1 MTSDKNSNGFF
12 EYFVAWPK
20 VWCLFFPFTT
30 VLFYIENDMRH
41 YQTNQNYYYLPENE
55 ENKKKEKTK
64 GNIQRNYDFWTKLK
78 MSIVSL

>member
-1 MTSDKNSNGFF
+1 MASLNTLWPGPRYDVFF
-12 EYFVAWPK
+12 S
-20 VWCLFFPFTT
+20 FTT

-64 GNIQRNYDFWTKLK
+64 GNIQRNYDF
-78 MSIVSL
+78 